1 MICVQSFMDG
11 VTVKDEADTWGPSEL
26 GFSHKHGSDQ
36 QQKLQNQ
43 VIKDEVLTGSQNHHL
58 SDQPHTEDQHRS
70 KHVEE
75 PSGFPLTIIS
85 VKTEDGDNACCVS
98 GLEEEFNDQMED
110 AGELESYGNS
120 SDTENSVSWDGE
132 LAAKISTGR
141 ESDSNLQTDDEEQA
155 ERSKDW
161 IQKWKVSDDV
171 CYPVHINS
179 NKLDTDSVDDQGL
192 TEEHRCPEC
201 GKAFTD
207 KLYLKRHMIR
217 HTGRRPFTCSVC
229 KKSFTQNAHL
239 RKHMRCHTGER
250 PFTCPMC
257 DASFSLK
264 QNLHRH
270 MTSHSGAKSFS
281 CSVCKKGFTQKC
293 HLRRHMSL
301 HLREKLCT
309 CPQDPCEHVKSVN
322 GKIIALTP
330 EKPYICPFCSKGFTR
345 KDHLSSHLSAHTGD
359 KQFDCPECDAKFNL
373 KQSLERHMTVHSGEK
388 PFKCPDCKKGFT
400 RNSTLK
406 LHMRTHTGEK
416 PFSCSECDAKFNRK
430 ENFLRHLTVHTGE
443 RPYSCPVCKKDFVRK
458 PSLDKHMKSHT
469 QK

>member
-1 MICVQSFMDG
+1 MVFLKSFMDR
-11 VTVKDEADTWGPSEL
+11 VTVKDEADPWGPSQR
-26 GFSHKHGSDQ
+26 GFSHKHGSDP
-36 QQKLQNQ
+36 QQKLRTQ
-43 VIKDEVLTGSQNHHL
+43 VIKSEVITGQNHHL
-58 SDQPHTEDQHRS
+58 SDQAQMKDQLCI
-70 KHVEE
+70 KPVEE
-75 PSGFPLTIIS
+75 LSGFPLTIIS
-85 VKTEDGDNACCVS
+85 VKKEDA
-98 GLEEEFNDQMED
+98 EEEFNEQMEG
-110 AGELESYGNS
+110 AAELEMDSYGNS
-120 SDTENSVSWDGE
+120 SDTDNSVNWDRE
-132 LAAKISTGR
+132 LSAKISAGH
-141 ESDSNLQTDDEEQA
+141 ESDSSLQTDEDEQA
-155 ERSKDW
+155 ECSEDW
-161 IQKWKVSDDV
+161 IQKWKVNDDV
-171 CYPVHINS
+171 CYPVHVNS
-179 NKLDTDSVDDQGL
+179 NPGSVVECGA
-192 TEEHRCPEC
+192 TEEHRCSDC
-201 GKAFTD
+201 GKIFTD

-250 PFTCPMC
+250 PFSCPMC
-257 DASFSLK
+257 DSAFSLK

-281 CSVCKKGFTQKC
+281 CPVCKKLFTQKC
-293 HLRRHMSL
+293 HLSRHMSL
-301 HLREKLCT
+301 HLREKLCS
-309 CPQDPCEHVKSVN
+309 CPGESCEHIKTVN
-322 GKIIALTP
+322 GQIMALTA
-330 EKPYICPFCSKGFTR
+330 EKPFICPFCSKGFTR

-359 KQFDCPECDAKFNL
+359 KQFDCPQCDAKFNL

-430 ENFLRHLTVHTGE
+430 ENFLRHLTVHTGA

-469 QK
+469 KQ

>member
-1 MICVQSFMDG
+1 MKGKRQTQS
-11 VTVKDEADTWGPSEL
+11 
-26 GFSHKHGSDQ
+26 
-36 QQKLQNQ
+36 
-43 VIKDEVLTGSQNHHL
+43 
-58 SDQPHTEDQHRS
+58 
-70 KHVEE
+70 
-75 PSGFPLTIIS
+75 FPLTIIS

-257 DASFSLK
+257 DAS
-264 QNLHRH
+264 
-270 MTSHSGAKSFS
+270 
-281 CSVCKKGFTQKC
+281 
-293 HLRRHMSL
+293 
-301 HLREKLCT
+301 
-309 CPQDPCEHVKSVN
+309 
-322 GKIIALTP
+322 
-330 EKPYICPFCSKGFTR
+330 
-345 KDHLSSHLSAHTGD
+345 
-359 KQFDCPECDAKFNL
+359 
-373 KQSLERHMTVHSGEK
+373 
-388 PFKCPDCKKGFT
+388 
-400 RNSTLK
+400 NSTLK

-443 RPYSCPVCKKDFVRK
+443 RPYSCPHSTENQMHTRRYGCRIVC
-458 PSLDKHMKSHT
+458 LGHTMSHT
-469 QK
+469 VQPVRSTEV